1 MTSSP
6 ARMIDLWSTRPSIG
20 EAAKVGSGSKPP
32 VDIGAADGQN
42 WRSAADRLRRVEAKM
57 PQSGLCLVG
66 RTCLDHPEENRAPSV
81 IYLTFNRNRVR
92 IRSRR
97 QRLLPAAPPCYSMRA
112 PTKKLGNKGLPVV
125 HSWPE
130 IRICVKDIVS

>member
-42 WRSAADRLRRVEAKM
+42 WRSAADRRRRVGAKM

-66 RTCLDHPEENRAPSV
+66 RTCLDHPPSEENRAPSV

-92 IRSRR
+92 IRFRC
-97 QRLLPAAPPCYSMRA
+97 QRLLPAAPP
-112 PTKKLGNKGLPVV
+112 
-125 HSWPE
+125 
-130 IRICVKDIVS
+130 